1 MEENTLVV
9 GPINSEIEERR
20 QLLKKRMNIFMS
32 LGQYKRANAVA
43 HELGLEI
50 KIQDAKGTEYYIDKN
65 GSVRRTIPKK
75 RRRR

>member
-1 MEENTLVV
+1 
-9 GPINSEIEERR
+9 
-20 QLLKKRMNIFMS
+20 MNIFMS